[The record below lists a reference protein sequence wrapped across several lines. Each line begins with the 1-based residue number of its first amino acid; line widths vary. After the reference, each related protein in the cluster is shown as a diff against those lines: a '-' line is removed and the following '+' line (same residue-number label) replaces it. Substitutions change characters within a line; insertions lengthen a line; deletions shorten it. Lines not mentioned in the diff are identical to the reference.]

1 MKKLFVIMFAIIS
14 IITVTAKQASAA
26 YSDGS
31 AIGAAI
37 SGGYPVSGLSVTGKF
52 APVPLVFGA
61 NFGFYIGESGY
72 FSLNL
77 TADWWGLKL
86 PLGQA
91 GEAAVSMYLG
101 PGAALSMYISSIFV
115 LDIGIRMPVGFSFLV
130 QEKWEIF
137 LEPSLGLNLIG
148 FSAGGE
154 SGSLRVLGSS
164 VDNFGFGLSSI
175 SFNFQFGF
183 RYWL

>member
-1 MKKLFVIMFAIIS
+1 MKKLFVIMFAIVS
-14 IITVTAKQASAA
+14 VITVTSKQASAA

-61 NFGFYIGESGY
+61 NFGFYIGDSGY

-101 PGAALSMYISSIFV
+101 PGAALSMHISSIFV

-154 SGSLRVLGSS
+154 SGSLRVLGAD
-164 VDNFGFGLSSI
+164 VDNFGFGASSI
-175 SFNFQFGF
+175 AFNFQFGF